1 MKLALGTV
9 QFGIDYGVANTKG
22 KLDGGSVASL
32 LAYAKA
38 EGIDLLD
45 TAAAYGTSESVLGNI
60 GVSEWKCITK
70 IAAMPSNVLNVE
82 EWVAGQINLS
92 LKNLKV
98 PSVHGLLLHNPC
110 DLLGKFGAE
119 YLSTLLDIKKSGLF
133 QNLGFSIYSPHQL
146 EQLTKI
152 YWPDIVQTPFNVFD
166 QRIKESGWLEKLSIG
181 GTKVHA
187 RSAFLQGLLL
197 MDRDVRPSFFKKWSE
212 QLSLWDAILKKHKI
226 RPTDAAL
233 SYVMSQEHFEKVI
246 VGVNSIQELY
256 QLIQSEFRVIEELA
270 GLSSSEIDLIEP
282 FRWRLK

>member
-22 KLDGGSVASL
+22 KIDSESAASL
-32 LAYAKA
+32 LANAKS

-45 TAAAYGTSESVLGNI
+45 TAAVYGTSESVLGNI
-60 GVSEWKCITK
+60 GVYGWKCVTK
-70 IAAMPSNVLNVE
+70 IAAMPSDVLNVE
-82 EWVAGQINLS
+82 EWVTGQINLS
-92 LKNLKV
+92 LENLKI
-98 PSVHGLLLHNPC
+98 PSVHGLLLHNPS

-119 YLSTLLDIKKSGLF
+119 YLSTLLDLKKSGLF
-133 QNLGFSIYSPHQL
+133 QNLGYSIYSPYHL
-146 EQLTKI
+146 EQLTKL

-166 QRIKESGWLEKLSIG
+166 QRIKESGWLEKLWMG

-187 RSAFLQGLLL
+187 RSVFLQGLLL
-197 MDRDVRPSFFKKWSE
+197 MEKDVRPSFFKKWSE
-212 QLSLWDAILKKHKI
+212 PLSLWDAILRKHKI

-233 SYVMSQEHFEKVI
+233 SYVMSQDYFEKVI
-246 VGVNSIQELY
+246 VGVNSIQELN
-256 QLIQSEFRVIEELA
+256 QLIQSEFRVIDELA